1 MMCPRTTSILLSCRV
16 SSVVAMKRAILIYV
30 LEKSTLTKFLI
41 SELLFT
47 NNIQAPNL
55 SDVNVVYASEF

>member
-1 MMCPRTTSILLSCRV
+1 
-16 SSVVAMKRAILIYV
+16 MKRAILIYV